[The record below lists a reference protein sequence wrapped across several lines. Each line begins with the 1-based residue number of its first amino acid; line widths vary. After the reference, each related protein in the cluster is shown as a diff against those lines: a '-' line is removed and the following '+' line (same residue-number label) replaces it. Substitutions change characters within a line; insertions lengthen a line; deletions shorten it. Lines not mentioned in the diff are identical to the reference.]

1 VTDRIATT
9 ANGHMI
15 LRILEI
21 PFYLV
26 EPFRYRLILIV
37 IRVTWGRSASTADNF
52 GQFWPTL

>member
-1 VTDRIATT
+1 
-9 ANGHMI
+9 MI

-37 IRVTWGRSASTADNF
+37 IRVT
-52 GQFWPTL
+52 